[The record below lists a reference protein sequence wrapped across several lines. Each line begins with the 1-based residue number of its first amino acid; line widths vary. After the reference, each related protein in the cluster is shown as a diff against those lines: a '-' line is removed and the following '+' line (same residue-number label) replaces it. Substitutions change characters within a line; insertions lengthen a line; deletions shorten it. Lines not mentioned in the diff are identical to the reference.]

1 MCLCIVGGGCGRR
14 DGGARPANLIGRSV
28 ILHGPGP
35 AAGSLAPASRWRPAQ
50 VHRPGPAA
58 GSLAPASRRRQWK
71 HCQLGSAG
79 ADGPATG
86 AGTCRDDVHRP
97 RRPYLLLVRARPPL
111 VSAPLK
117 LVSGV
122 DCSDRVWRQGILH
135 RPRPVARYFGTT
147 RTGRRKQPVNRSR
160 QPQQRADRARPPGQI
175 FANRPHHKVLV
186 VRLGCLQLS
195 ATHPGLLIARGSD
208 CYRTNGRFC
217 PRTH

>member
-1 MCLCIVGGGCGRR
+1 MPISPAVAVQLYQVQYLSIKSDLTKTHCALCMKLHVEMCTCMRTEPICGARSFH
-14 DGGARPANLIGRSV
+14 AFTRPANLIGRSV

-50 VHRPGPAA
+50 VHGPGPAA

-122 DCSDRVWRQGILH
+122 DCSDRVWRQGVLH
-135 RPRPVARYFGTT
+135 
-147 RTGRRKQPVNRSR
+147 
-160 QPQQRADRARPPGQI
+160 
-175 FANRPHHKVLV
+175 
-186 VRLGCLQLS
+186 
-195 ATHPGLLIARGSD
+195 
-208 CYRTNGRFC
+208 
-217 PRTH
+217 

>member
-1 MCLCIVGGGCGRR
+1 MVGVSLKKKKKIRKKKKKETKKDEKENEESKRQEEVRKMIAQQHAAQRRQHVCGGYQFQAALSSAPARPG
-14 DGGARPANLIGRSV
+14 GPAGGAGARPANLIGRSV

-50 VHRPGPAA
+50 VHGPGPAA
-58 GSLAPASRRRQWK
+58 GILAPASRRRQWK

-97 RRPYLLLVRARPPL
+97 WRPYLLLVRARPPL

-122 DCSDRVWRQGILH
+122 DCSDRVWRQGVLH
-135 RPRPVARYFGTT
+135 
-147 RTGRRKQPVNRSR
+147 
-160 QPQQRADRARPPGQI
+160 
-175 FANRPHHKVLV
+175 
-186 VRLGCLQLS
+186 
-195 ATHPGLLIARGSD
+195 
-208 CYRTNGRFC
+208 
-217 PRTH
+217 